1 MTPNSRALGRLKS
14 KRAHGWWK
22 DSKDGFKIWRPSP
35 SVGKICTST
44 PATPHVAS
52 NLSCNWLL
60 PHQHPTHQPA
70 WTSSLS
76 QALPKALPKPGALP
90 KVSWPW
96 SSPSSLSDSNRG
108 EGGAPR
114 RAIRDGDRRAR
125 MPNTPGNDTG
135 PGDLLAK
142 SPLYFQCLPVH
153 VFLEAC
159 LLHLSPLPSQRLLDR
174 LLP

>member
-1 MTPNSRALGRLKS
+1 MAS
-14 KRAHGWWK
+14 KFG
-22 DSKDGFKIWRPSP
+22 DPLLLL
-35 SVGKICTST
+35 GKICTST

-114 RAIRDGDRRAR
+114 RTIRDGDRRAR
-125 MPNTPGNDTG
+125 MPNTLTANVVKGNYTG

-142 SPLYFQCLPVH
+142 WRHCISSVFQFMYSLRLVCFIFPH
-153 VFLEAC
+153 SHPKDFWIAC
-159 LLHLSPLPSQRLLDR
+159 CHDR
-174 LLP
+174 CGLRI

>member
-1 MTPNSRALGRLKS
+1 MAS
-14 KRAHGWWK
+14 KFG
-22 DSKDGFKIWRPSP
+22 DPLLLL
-35 SVGKICTST
+35 GKICTST

>member
-1 MTPNSRALGRLKS
+1 MVGGRIPRMAS
-14 KRAHGWWK
+14 KFG
-22 DSKDGFKIWRPSP
+22 DPLLLL
-35 SVGKICTST
+35 GKICTST

>member
-1 MTPNSRALGRLKS
+1 MEGFQGWLQNLETLSFCLAKS
-14 KRAHGWWK
+14 AEAHLQHLTWLPTFPATAC
-22 DSKDGFKIWRPSP
+22 SH
-35 SVGKICTST
+35 TST
-44 PATPHVAS
+44 RHT
-52 NLSCNWLL
+52 N
-60 PHQHPTHQPA
+60 QPA

-76 QALPKALPKPGALP
+76 QALPKPGALP